1 LTALVAGAD
10 QFIKYEMMKLL
21 APGAGQALIPGI
33 LSLVMWHNPGAAFG
47 SLGGWA
53 YSRWFLAGMA
63 LAAIGV
69 ALWLLRSPSGR
80 RTSVA
85 VCLGLVTGGA
95 VGNLVDRIR
104 LGWVVDYILV
114 YYGSWYW
121 PAFNLADMGITLGGF
136 TLLIFLWRGG
146 KGRRK

>member
-1 LTALVAGAD
+1 
-10 QFIKYEMMKLL
+10 
-21 APGAGQALIPGI
+21 
-33 LSLVMWHNPGAAFG
+33 
-47 SLGGWA
+47 
-53 YSRWFLAGMA
+53 MA

-80 RTSVA
+80 RRPVA

-95 VGNLVDRIR
+95 VGNRVDRIR

-136 TLLIFLWRGG
+136 TLLIILMRGG
-146 KGRRK
+146 KVKGGRR